1 MNLPEP
7 FLREAD
13 LKRPSPPPVR
23 PPRLAWVAAIAV
35 LAVAAV
41 FLLRPWGRSK
51 AIPLENEAPPAP
63 TASEAAKTEATP
75 SVLTPALKPL
85 PPPSAPILEAIPMG
99 TTLSDILA
107 LHGFDGVESNWFYKE
122 VKPVFDLRKVI
133 AGRTMRFFED
143 EAGVV
148 QAVEYD
154 VDDRRYLRVDR
165 VGKRFLPGILS
176 YKFEVRQASA
186 AGTIEDM
193 LITAVKAQGEKE
205 VLALM
210 MAEIFAWDVDF
221 NTELRVGDSFRVLFE
236 KNFREG
242 EFAGYGEILAA
253 EFICQGKTYEAFRF
267 VYPDTK
273 EADHFDAAGKSVR
286 KEFLR
291 SPLPYAAPVTSRFTS
306 RRLHPIYKVYRA
318 HYGVD
323 FGAPIGTAVRATGD
337 GVVLSAGWL
346 GGGGRTIKI
355 RHANGYTTMYL
366 HLSSMLVGA
375 GTRVKMGQTIGRVG
389 SSGDSTGP
397 HLDYRIQ
404 LNGAY
409 INPLAR
415 RFNPVAPLRKEYAEA
430 FGKDVERLRALMKQ
444 AP

>member
-1 MNLPEP
+1 MNRPEP

-13 LKRPSPPPVR
+13 LRPSTRPSGR
-23 PPRLAWVAAIAV
+23 PPRPAWIAGLALAAIAAV
-35 LAVAAV
+35 L
-41 FLLRPWGRSK
+41 LLRPWGRKSAEPGSQPEPPRTAAGEK
-51 AIPLENEAPPAP
+51 PPA
-63 TASEAAKTEATP
+63 ETP
-75 SVLTPALKPL
+75 PGARPSILKPAAAS
-85 PPPSAPILEAIPMG
+85 PAPVLEAIPMG

-107 LHGFDGVESNWFYKE
+107 RHGFSEVESNWFYEE

-143 EAGVV
+143 EAGMV

-176 YKFEVRQASA
+176 YKFEVRQATV

-193 LITAVKAQGEKE
+193 LITAVKKQGEKE

-210 MAEIFAWDVDF
+210 LAEIFAWDVDF
-221 NTELRVGDSFRVLFE
+221 NTELRVGDSFRLLCE

-242 EFAGYGEILAA
+242 DFAGYGEILAA
-253 EFICQGKTYEAFRF
+253 EFVCQGKAYEAFRF
-267 VYPDTK
+267 IYPDTR
-273 EADHFDAAGKSVR
+273 EGDHYDAAGKSVR

-306 RRLHPIYKVYRA
+306 SRLHPIYKVYRA

-323 FGAPIGTAVRATGD
+323 FGAPIGTPVRATGD
-337 GVVLSAGWL
+337 GVVISAGWQ
-346 GGGGRTIKI
+346 GGAGRTIKV

-430 FGKDVERLRALMKQ
+430 FGKEVERLRALMNQ
-444 AP
+444 GQ